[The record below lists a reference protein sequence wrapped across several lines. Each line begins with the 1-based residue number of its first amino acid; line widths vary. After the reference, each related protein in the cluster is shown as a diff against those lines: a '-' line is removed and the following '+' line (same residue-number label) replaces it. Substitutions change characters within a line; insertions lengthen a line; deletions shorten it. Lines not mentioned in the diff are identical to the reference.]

1 MDDVLSPKQ
10 VESEANEAYNA
21 GDYLQ
26 AAHLY
31 KTAQSALEVQG
42 DKIRAAEMAN
52 NCSVAL
58 LKSGEAKD
66 ALLVLDGT
74 YEVFE
79 GVGDIR
85 RQAMAMGNRAAAL
98 DVLKESE
105 AAMKAY
111 QGAAELLNQI
121 GEQELYLSTMQALS
135 ALQLRTGN
143 QIEALGTMQ
152 AGMNKL
158 ENPNIKQRLLKR
170 LLSLP
175 FKLLNRG

>member
-1 MDDVLSPKQ
+1 MNEVLSTKQ
-10 VESEANEAYNA
+10 VESEGEAAYIA

-26 AAHLY
+26 AAQLY
-31 KTAQSALEVQG
+31 KTAQSGLEVQG

-58 LKSGEAKD
+58 LKAGEAKD
-66 ALLVLDGT
+66 ALLVLEGT

-79 GVGDIR
+79 GVGDTR
-85 RQAMAMGNRAAAL
+85 RQAMALGNRAAAL

-111 QGAAELLNQI
+111 QDAAELFNQI
-121 GEQELYLSTMQALS
+121 EEQELYLSTMQALS

-143 QIEALGTMQ
+143 QLGALGTMQ
-152 AGMNKL
+152 AGINKL
-158 ENPNIKQRLLKR
+158 ESPNIKQRLLRR
-170 LLSLP
+170 LLDLP
-175 FKLLNRG
+175 HKLINR

>member
-10 VESEANEAYNA
+10 VESEAEAAYIA

-31 KTAQSALEVQG
+31 KTAQSGLEVQG
-42 DKIRAAEMAN
+42 DKIQAAEMAN

-58 LKSGEAKD
+58 LEAGKAKD

-85 RQAMAMGNRAAAL
+85 RQAIALGNRAAAL

-111 QGAAELLNQI
+111 QIAAELFNQV
-121 GEQELYLSTMQALS
+121 GERDLYLSTMQALS

-143 QIEALGTMQ
+143 QLEALGTMQ
-152 AGMNKL
+152 AGINKL
-158 ENPNIKQRLLKR
+158 ENPKIKHRLLKR
-170 LLSLP
+170 LLGLP